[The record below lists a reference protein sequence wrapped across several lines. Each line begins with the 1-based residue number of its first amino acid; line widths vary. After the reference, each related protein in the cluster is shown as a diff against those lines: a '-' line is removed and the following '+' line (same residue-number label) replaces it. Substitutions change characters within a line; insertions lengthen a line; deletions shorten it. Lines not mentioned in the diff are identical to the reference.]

1 MQIQVKLKKAQNKA
15 KDIMEQEGIT
25 ETSKLK
31 QVHGLYKKAL
41 REKKQEK
48 KYIVSRGFNAGGG
61 RGKGGKP
68 KTGRTTRN
76 VDARLKKDKRA
87 QKRLEKA
94 GKGRGGKSSGA
105 PAQKKKSKKR
115 MIKRR

>member
-31 QVHGLYKKAL
+31 QVQGLYKKAL

-76 VDARLKKDKRA
+76 VDARLKEENHPVLPLRRRSQRREWLREDKTEA
-87 QKRLEKA
+87 EC
-94 GKGRGGKSSGA
+94 
-105 PAQKKKSKKR
+105 
-115 MIKRR
+115 IY